1 MSILY
6 LFNSEKVDLADMT
19 DGIENV
25 VSNRH
30 TSTVDKIYTIDGR
43 GVSDPV
49 NGLNIIRHSDGTV
62 TKVMIRK

>member
-6 LFNSEKVDLADMT
+6 LFNSEKVDLTDMT

-43 GVSDPV
+43 CVRDPV